1 MRMKRRKGPKSDESK
16 RSHHYPF
23 YYLNNM
29 MRSKNPGQVVCLL
42 VALCAMDVVSIRPSP
57 AAERPALPKDTLAV
71 ATLRGLERI
80 TLSPPDSTRD
90 VLWVGSIPLGADVYI
105 WPGRLPADASRV
117 FREGRR
123 VGSTPYEAVVEP
135 GQYAVGVLL
144 PAEPRFA
151 NAGIDTARGLPY
163 RRWPGIEVTRG
174 DSLGRYAAFG
184 QVFPVYKSP
193 KGPLTVNAVFC
204 PNTLPYTACFLL
216 AFDDRDNFRFDAW
229 GVRIALERGSA
240 LIPSEQ
246 EEFLRLLRWGGSAGI
261 DDSTGATILASVFG
275 PHNHLVTRI
284 PPSGGRPLGLLSPP
298 EGRLG
303 PPQAR

>member
-1 MRMKRRKGPKSDESK
+1 M
-16 RSHHYPF
+16 
-23 YYLNNM
+23 L
-29 MRSKNPGQVVCLL
+29 SKNLGQVVCLA
-42 VALCAMDVVSIRPSP
+42 VALCAAAVGAIRPSP
-57 AAERPALPKDTLAV
+57 AAERPVLPEDALAA

-90 VLWVGSIPLGADVYI
+90 ILWVGSIPVGADVYI
-105 WPGRLPADASRV
+105 RPGRLPADASRV
-117 FREGRR
+117 FREGRK
-123 VGSTPYEAVVEP
+123 VGSTPYEAVMGP

-174 DSLGRYAAFG
+174 DSLGHYAAFG
-184 QVFPVYKSP
+184 QVFPVYKGP
-193 KGPLTVNAVFC
+193 KAPLTVNAVFC
-204 PNTLPYTACFLL
+204 PSTLPYTACFLL
-216 AFDDRDNFRFDAW
+216 AFDDRDNFRFDAG

-246 EEFLRLLRWGGSAGI
+246 EVLLKLLRWGGSAGI
-261 DDSTGATILASVFG
+261 ADSTGATILASVFG

-284 PPSGGRPLGLLSPP
+284 PPPGGRPVGLLSPP
-298 EGRLG
+298 EGRLRSL
-303 PPQAR
+303 QAR